1 EEFNLE
7 KRRRILQ
14 SRSKREMLYD
24 DLYGGV
30 DAAAERSALAQLI
43 YQHKPDVIV
52 DSINTATAIS
62 YQDVVTLS
70 QQTHVLLEQMRQGID
85 HEDFEAIYNLS
96 RQLDQSISTL
106 LISQS

>member
-1 EEFNLE
+1 
-7 KRRRILQ
+7 
-14 SRSKREMLYD
+14 
-24 DLYGGV
+24 
-30 DAAAERSALAQLI
+30 
-43 YQHKPDVIV
+43 PDVIV

-85 HEDFEAIYNLS
+85 HEDFEAIYELS

-106 LISQS
+106 LISQSVPQLIRHVQIVHKAMCEVGTRLYLKIGTTGTGGMG